1 MSEWD
6 YEPDRSLRDGGNLKQ
21 SVFIGAVAAG
31 AVIVWMVFARPSDEL
46 QSTSGFDMGSTSG
59 SSSGGRPFAS
69 RPKTSLDMV
78 SARIGAPP
86 AGMKLDYLPGSQ
98 EPQETQEAIDSAAAT
113 SQSTSTAPAPPAAA
127 TPGRDAAAMA
137 APPVSPADEAKTLAG
152 AGIPTDARGL
162 ANLGATQGML
172 SSLASKLLNHPK
184 ALAAVFNNKTVVN
197 AFMARKG
204 VQENCQSGGAL
215 KSYLSD
221 PGGGAMTKVFPVIQQ
236 ALGGS
241 NASGLVSALSGT
253 EMAKALGACP
263 SIKELGNDT
272 SAITSIAMA
281 NPKAMGLLLDPRGMA
296 AVAGNPQAA
305 GALAGLQSKLGGGK

>member
-6 YEPDRSLRDGGNLKQ
+6 DEPDRGYREAGNLKRNAL
-21 SVFIGAVAAG
+21 IGAVAAG
-31 AVIVWMVFARPSDEL
+31 AVIVWMVFARPGDEAP
-46 QSTSGFDMGSTSG
+46 STHGFDMGFA
-59 SSSGGRPFAS
+59 SGGPSTGRAFEA

-78 SARIGAPP
+78 SAKIGEAP
-86 AGMKLDYLPGSQ
+86 AGLKLDYLPGSQ
-98 EPQETQEAIDSAAAT
+98 DPQETQESINPTAT
-113 SQSTSTAPAPPAAA
+113 ASRSVSTGPTSPVAPAP
-127 TPGRDAAAMA
+127 GRDPATMA
-137 APPVSPADEAKTLAG
+137 APVSAADEAKTLAG

-162 ANLGATQGML
+162 ANLGAREGML
-172 SSLASKLLNHPK
+172 SSLAAKLLDHPK
-184 ALAAVFNNKTVVN
+184 VLAAVFNNKTVVN

-221 PGGGAMTKVFPVIQQ
+221 PGSGGMTKVFPVIQQ

-253 EMAKALGACP
+253 EMAKALGGCP
-263 SIKELGNDT
+263 SIKELGNDS

-281 NPKAMGLLLDPRGMA
+281 NPKAMSLLMDPRGMG
-296 AVAGNPQAA
+296 AVASNPQAA

>member
-6 YEPDRSLRDGGNLKQ
+6 DLDRGLRNGGGHKR
-21 SVFIGAVAAG
+21 SVLVGAVAAG

-59 SSSGGRPFAS
+59 SSSGGRAFAP

-78 SARIGAPP
+78 SARIAEAP
-86 AGMKLDYLPGSQ
+86 ASLKLDYLPGSQ
-98 EPQETQEAIDSAAAT
+98 EPQESQESINPTAAT
-113 SQSTSTAPAPPAAA
+113 SQSTSTVLAPPAAA
-127 TPGRDAAAMA
+127 APGRDAAAM
-137 APPVSPADEAKTLAG
+137 PPSPASAADESKTLAG
-152 AGIPTDARGL
+152 AGIPTDPRGL

-172 SSLASKLLNHPK
+172 SSLASKLLDHPK
-184 ALAAVFNNKTVVN
+184 VLAAVFNNKTVVN

-215 KSYLSD
+215 KNYLSD
-221 PGGGAMTKVFPVIQQ
+221 PGSGGMTKVFPVIQQ

-253 EMAKALGACP
+253 EMAKALGGCP
-263 SIKELGNDT
+263 SIKELGNDS

-281 NPKAMGLLLDPRGMA
+281 NPKAMGLLMDPRGMA
-296 AVAGNPQAA
+296 AVASNPQAA

>member
-6 YEPDRSLRDGGNLKQ
+6 DEEDRGYRQEGNLKRNAL
-21 SVFIGAVAAG
+21 IGVAVAG
-31 AVIVWMVFARPSDEL
+31 AVIVWMVFARPGDEAP
-46 QSTSGFDMGSTSG
+46 STRGFDMGFA
-59 SSSGGRPFAS
+59 SGGPSTGRAFEA

-78 SARIGAPP
+78 SAKIGEAPSSLKP
-86 AGMKLDYLPGSQ
+86 DFLPGSQ
-98 EPQETQEAIDSAAAT
+98 EPQEEQESISPTAAT
-113 SQSTSTAPAPPAAA
+113 SQSSSTVLAPPAAA
-127 TPGRDAAAMA
+127 APGRDAAATQPSSA
-137 APPVSPADEAKTLAG
+137 ADETKTLAG

-172 SSLASKLLNHPK
+172 SSLASKLLDHPK
-184 ALAAVFNNKTVVN
+184 VLAAVFNNKTVVN

-221 PGGGAMTKVFPVIQQ
+221 PGSGGMTKVFPVIQQ

-253 EMAKALGACP
+253 EMAKALGGCP
-263 SIKELGNDT
+263 SIKELGNDS

-281 NPKAMGLLLDPRGMA
+281 NPKAMGLLMDPRGMA
-296 AVAGNPQAA
+296 AVASNPQAA
-305 GALAGLQSKLGGGK
+305 GALASLQSKVGGGK

>member
-6 YEPDRSLRDGGNLKQ
+6 DEPDRGLRDKGSLKR
-21 SVFIGAVAAG
+21 SVLIGAVAAG

-46 QSTSGFDMGSTSG
+46 QSASGFDMGSTSG
-59 SSSGGRPFAS
+59 SPSGGRAFAP

-78 SARIGAPP
+78 SAKIGDAPASLKP
-86 AGMKLDYLPGSQ
+86 DFLPGSQ
-98 EPQETQEAIDSAAAT
+98 EPQESQESITPSAT
-113 SQSTSTAPAPPAAA
+113 SQSTSTVLAPQVAPAPAGDTATKAANPASAE
-127 TPGRDAAAMA
+127 
-137 APPVSPADEAKTLAG
+137 DEAKTLAS

-172 SSLASKLLNHPK
+172 SSLASKLLDHPK
-184 ALAAVFNNKTVVN
+184 VLAAVFNNKTVVN

-204 VQENCQSGGAL
+204 VQENCRSGGAL
-215 KSYLSD
+215 KNYLSD
-221 PGGGAMTKVFPVIQQ
+221 PGSGGMTKVFPVIQQ

-253 EMAKALGACP
+253 EMAKALGGCP
-263 SIKELGNDT
+263 SIKELGNDS

-281 NPKAMGLLLDPRGMA
+281 NPKAMGLLMDPRGMA
-296 AVAGNPQAA
+296 AVASNPQAA

>member
-6 YEPDRSLRDGGNLKQ
+6 DEPDRGYREGGNLKRN
-21 SVFIGAVAAG
+21 VLIGAGCAAL
-31 AVIVWMVFARPSDEL
+31 VIGWMVFARPGDEAP
-46 QSTSGFDMGSTSG
+46 STRGFDMGFA
-59 SSSGGRPFAS
+59 SGGPSTGRAFEA

-78 SARIGAPP
+78 SAKIGEAP

-98 EPQETQEAIDSAAAT
+98 EPQESQESINPAAAT
-113 SQSTSTAPAPPAAA
+113 SQSTSTVLAPPAAA
-127 TPGRDAAAMA
+127 APGRDPAAMP
-137 APPVSPADEAKTLAG
+137 APPVSAADEAKELAS

-162 ANLGATQGML
+162 ANLGAKEGML
-172 SSLASKLLNHPK
+172 SSLAAKLLDHPK
-184 ALAAVFNNKTVVN
+184 ILAAVFNNKTVVN

-221 PGGGAMTKVFPVIQQ
+221 PGSGGMTKVFPVIQQ

-253 EMAKALGACP
+253 EMAKALGGCP
-263 SIKELGNDT
+263 SIKELGNDS

-281 NPKAMGLLLDPRGMA
+281 NPKALGLLMDPRGMA
-296 AVAGNPQAA
+296 AVASNPQAA

>member
-6 YEPDRSLRDGGNLKQ
+6 DEEDRGYREGGNLKRNAL
-21 SVFIGAVAAG
+21 IGVAAAG
-31 AVIVWMVFARPSDEL
+31 AVIVWMVFARPGDEAP
-46 QSTSGFDMGSTSG
+46 STRGFDMGFA
-59 SSSGGRPFAS
+59 SGGPSTGRAFEA

-78 SARIGAPP
+78 SAKIGEAPASLKP
-86 AGMKLDYLPGSQ
+86 DFLPGSQ
-98 EPQETQEAIDSAAAT
+98 EPQEVQESINPTAAT
-113 SQSTSTAPAPPAAA
+113 SPSTSTVLAPPAGAA
-127 TPGRDAAAMA
+127 PTRDAPAM
-137 APPVSPADEAKTLAG
+137 PPSPASAADEAKDLAR

-162 ANLGATQGML
+162 ANLGAKEGML
-172 SSLASKLLNHPK
+172 SSLAAKLLDHPK
-184 ALAAVFNNKTVVN
+184 VLAAVFNNKTVVN

-221 PGGGAMTKVFPVIQQ
+221 PGSGGMTKVFPVIQQ

-253 EMAKALGACP
+253 EMAKALGGCP
-263 SIKELGNDT
+263 SIKELGSDS

-281 NPKAMGLLLDPRGMA
+281 NPKAMSLLMDPRGMA
-296 AVAGNPQAA
+296 AVASNPQAA
-305 GALAGLQSKLGGGK
+305 GALASLQSKVGGAP